1 MTRSLSGEPSS
12 CFHAVAK
19 DFAGLATVR
28 TLLGVFE
35 WAINPGTMMIFSLWY
50 KRNEQPFRMGMWIGS
65 AGIAY
70 VLAGI
75 TSFGLGH
82 IKGSLDAWKYNFLV
96 NIKTY

>member
-1 MTRSLSGEPSS
+1 
-12 CFHAVAK
+12 
-19 DFAGLATVR
+19 
-28 TLLGVFE
+28 
-35 WAINPGTMMIFSLWY
+35 MIFSLWY